1 MKTLPI
7 THLRVGFQTVS
18 SGVRITID
26 DQVLGPVLTKRA
38 ARVVARW
45 LEGGAL
51 AELEGEG
58 KPKIQRVLSDIDRA
72 LDSFGDLMK
81 NGLR

>member
-1 MKTLPI
+1 MTAPANVS
-7 THLRVGFQTVS
+7 RVGYQTVS
-18 SGVRITID
+18 SGVRITLD
-26 DQVLGPVLTKRA
+26 DQVLGPVMTKRA

-72 LDSFGDLMK
+72 IDSFGDLMK